1 MAVYGYV
8 IVITGQID
16 APHDVNAK
24 QQILMGLSLTGRLL
38 QNPNQIAVN
47 LKEVTQAQQQAVVDT
62 GKAPRQIMEQSEAEA
77 AVEEGS

>member
-1 MAVYGYV
+1 VAVYGYV
-8 IVITGQID
+8 IFITGQID